1 MKSWAAPLLALTLA
15 TAAVASE
22 PPSNQTL
29 VFYNARLA
37 LREERPEEVLKLWL
51 LRNNLASQ
59 GERGSSH
66 DEEFRSVVWAAL
78 GSRGLC
84 QDGLATDEQGGA
96 GLWPL
101 ALHNWVTQA
110 MVKGPP
116 DEVPPPFGAFEVGRQ
131 QRFISLNDVLSAPEL
146 RSVSFFRGTCLL
158 AYLKMFE
165 SGQMPRFEPLP
176 RYDLEDR
183 LVSGLLLH
191 RLLRQ
196 ALQTLVREKVQSVA
210 AVEARIFDLNL
221 ALVRLRAREAR
232 QEGLTAA
239 WRARNAGVSR
249 EGIREV
255 REAAMAWP
263 ENSEQAAFLR
273 RSLTWRADEWL
284 SLNRQRRLYL
294 FSQARP
300 LARDARALEQLVVD
314 IIDALIERKAGEE
327 LESWIGYLD
336 ASETPSRRG
345 VLIAGE
351 RGKRLLELE
360 PGTGF
365 RERSI
370 IALHRGV
377 AFLESGQMQDA
388 LRSFAYAMATAEESR
403 ESVVTLALARRWL
416 SFVLSRYETNEE
428 VIATL
433 KALVPRQEYNAV
445 IEELV
450 WRAALRSDEPSFE
463 RLVASARRGGAFDA
477 RVARLRLL
485 AQGNAGELAT
495 QLRDAASEEPYLTLR
510 FVRQL
515 LEQLET
521 EDASVRA
528 ANVPLLKLVLR
539 VLDSFAAQAGGNT
552 AHVRTTEELIA
563 RTQAILEGL
572 SHLDTSAAGR
582 ARSLSPR
589 HEAFAGNIRL
599 APADP
604 LPWPF
609 RTSEAE
615 APSAFTPLS
624 LRPVEWRDAKGTLV
638 FGWRITE

>member
-22 PPSNQTL
+22 PPSKQAL

-51 LRNNLASQ
+51 LRNSLANQ
-59 GERGSSH
+59 GERGIH

-84 QDGLATDEQGGA
+84 QDGLGPDNQGGA

-116 DEVPPPFGAFEVGRQ
+116 TEVPPPFGAFEVGRQ

-158 AYLKMFE
+158 AYLTMFE
-165 SGQMPRFEPLP
+165 AGQMPHFEPLP

-183 LVSGLLLH
+183 LVSGQLLR

-196 ALQTLVREKVQSVA
+196 SLQTLMREKVQSVA
-210 AVEARIFDLNL
+210 AVEARIFDLDL

-232 QEGLTAA
+232 QEGLSAA
-239 WRARNAGVSR
+239 WRARSAGVSK

-255 REAAMAWP
+255 REAATAWP
-263 ENSEQAAFLR
+263 EHSEHAAFLR

-284 SLNRQRRLYL
+284 SLSRQRRLYL

-314 IIDALIERKAGEE
+314 IIDALIEQKAGEE
-327 LESWIGYLD
+327 LESWIGYLN

-403 ESVVTLALARRWL
+403 ESAVTLALARRWL
-416 SFVLSRYETNEE
+416 SFVLARYETNEE

-463 RLVASARRGGAFDA
+463 RLVASARRGGRSTRALHGCGCSLRA
-477 RVARLRLL
+477 RRESWR
-485 AQGNAGELAT
+485 
-495 QLRDAASEEPYLTLR
+495 R
-510 FVRQL
+510 
-515 LEQLET
+515 
-521 EDASVRA
+521 
-528 ANVPLLKLVLR
+528 
-539 VLDSFAAQAGGNT
+539 SFATRPPRSPTSRCASCGNSWSNSRP
-552 AHVRTTEELIA
+552 RTRTCA
-563 RTQAILEGL
+563 R
-572 SHLDTSAAGR
+572 R
-582 ARSLSPR
+582 MFPC
-589 HEAFAGNIRL
+589 
-599 APADP
+599 
-604 LPWPF
+604 
-609 RTSEAE
+609 
-615 APSAFTPLS
+615 
-624 LRPVEWRDAKGTLV
+624 
-638 FGWRITE
+638 